1 MFLYVSS
8 RLAVFKHAYSRE
20 FLLDIARTK
29 CLELNSAHA
38 EELWDSKG
46 SASEAYTITDPHY
59 CTSPSAEAPQVAQE
73 EAEEG

>member
-8 RLAVFKHAYSRE
+8 RLSVFKHAYSRE

-29 CLELNSAHA
+29 CLELNC
-38 EELWDSKG
+38 LWDSKG